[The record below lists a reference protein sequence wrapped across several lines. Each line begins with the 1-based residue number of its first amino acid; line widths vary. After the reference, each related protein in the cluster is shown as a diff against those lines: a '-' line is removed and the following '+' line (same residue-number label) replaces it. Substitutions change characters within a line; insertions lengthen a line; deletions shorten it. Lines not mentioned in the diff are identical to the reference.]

1 MAISVY
7 FKTNGLQ
14 TKIADENIMKLH
26 QSANMFSSSFR
37 LGATV
42 CRQFDLDIDK
52 AAFVGGL
59 NEKPDEVL
67 LYENSSLYATLVID
81 ELNTDNDAYYSYT
94 LTDRMVRLNDTVKVW
109 VVDNGT
115 WQDQIDNICTV
126 YELGASPTLPEYGS
140 VIFGWS
146 QDMTARDFVG
156 YLAEVLGGY
165 AFISA
170 DNKLV
175 FTVFSGAMLEIIDV
189 EDCSSFKVNEQ
200 ITFDR
205 VVYDTPNKVV
215 KYPDDDTYTGTG
227 ATYYVNPNN
236 QLMTDDT
243 GDELVSI
250 ESEVQYIYNAINGF
264 SFYNITVEKCPID
277 GDVKCGE
284 VIGFT
289 LDNTIYPT
297 IAQIDWDYNSM
308 WIGGYSL
315 EVNNELQ
322 EETVITPLKSAT
334 NRITQYI
341 DRELGE
347 VGTRIETLE
356 EGVSTNASAI
366 TQNAQQITLQ
376 VQALAQQIPDIVAEA
391 GYITSTQLNITAEGI
406 VGTINSYQ
414 EQQDGKWAKL
424 ETRIEFTPDGLII
437 GKQSD
442 EDDPGSKVKGVFS
455 NTSLDFID
463 DQGHKLAW
471 LDTDEGLGATQ
482 VSLGDPNN
490 SANRWRIFVSEDG
503 DHLRFTRN
511 N

>member
-1 MAISVY
+1 MISVY
-7 FKTNGLQ
+7 FKINGTE
-14 TKIADENIMKLH
+14 TKVADDNIMKLH

-52 AAFVGGL
+52 AAFAGGL

-67 LYENSSLYATLVID
+67 LYEGNSIYATLVID

-109 VVDNGT
+109 IVDNGT
-115 WQDQIDNICTV
+115 WQDQINNICTV
-126 YELGASPTLPEYGS
+126 YGLGTPPTLPMYGN
-140 VIFGWS
+140 VAFAWS

-170 DNKLV
+170 DNKLI
-175 FTVFSGAMLEIIDV
+175 FTVFTSAMQEIIDV
-189 EDCSSFKVNEQ
+189 EYCSSFKVNEQ

-215 KYPDDDTYTGTG
+215 KYPNDESYTGTG

-250 ESEVQYIYNAINGF
+250 ESEVEYIYNAINGF

-289 LDNTIYPT
+289 LDNTTYPT

-315 EVNNELQ
+315 AINNELQ
-322 EETVITPLKSAT
+322 EETTITPLKSAT
-334 NRITQYI
+334 SRITQYI

-347 VGTRIETLE
+347 VGTRIESVE
-356 EGVSTNASAI
+356 EGVSANASAI
-366 TQNAQQITLQ
+366 TQNAQQITAS
-376 VQALAQQIPDIVAEA
+376 VEALRADIPDIVSDAGFATRAEVE
-391 GYITSTQLNITAEGI
+391 LTAEGLTT
-406 VGTINSYQ
+406 TITTVQ
-414 EQQDGKWAKL
+414 EEQEDKWAEL
-424 ETRIEFTPDGLII
+424 QTYIQFDTNGITV
-437 GKQSD
+437 GKSD
-442 EDDPGSKVKGVFS
+442 SNIRGVFG
-455 NTSLDFID
+455 NNSLDFVD
-463 DQGHKLAW
+463 EQGHKQAW
-471 LDTDEGLGATQ
+471 LDASEGLGATQ
-482 VSLGDPNN
+482 LSIGDANSVS
-490 SANRWRIFVSEDG
+490 NRWRIFVSADG
-503 DHLRFTRN
+503 DHLRFTRHN
-511 N
+511 